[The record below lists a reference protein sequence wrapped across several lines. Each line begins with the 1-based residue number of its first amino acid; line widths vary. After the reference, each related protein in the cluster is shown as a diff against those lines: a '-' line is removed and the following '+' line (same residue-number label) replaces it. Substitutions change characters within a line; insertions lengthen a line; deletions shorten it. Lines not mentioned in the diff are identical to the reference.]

1 MSETSETSE
10 TSEFYENPEEVS
22 PDDDSPG
29 EESDESES
37 SHDDA
42 NDDENDNDDDDD
54 EESRKK
60 LEGLISALQGVNLTV
75 DKERRD
81 FLRKFYALIFDWK
94 RRFPDLRLIF
104 TRAEID
110 LLILEDLKDK
120 YPTPYNR
127 GHPIIKFMV
136 KAGYEDEP
144 EKIQD
149 DQIIV
154 CRTTPI
160 HRAARCSRFLKK
172 SGVIGELFKIYNK
185 YEANYRDETSAG
197 GGITH
202 FHVACKFGLYEVVRR
217 FLERRQ
223 EVDPNGA
230 VRATGDTPLHLA
242 LQGRNRVDDCC
253 NVVVALLK
261 AGADPNLANRAGSTP
276 LHAVCARAA
285 DDDAASRLADR
296 LVQVIFRICD
306 DRGHRLRL
314 DAQDGLGRTPLR
326 LARDHGRTRL
336 AEFLKSRGAL
346 D

>member
-10 TSEFYENPEEVS
+10 TSEFYENLEE
-22 PDDDSPG
+22 DSPG

-37 SHDDA
+37 RHDDA
-42 NDDENDNDDDDD
+42 NEDDDDDDD
-54 EESRKK
+54 EVSRKK
-60 LEGLISALQGVNLTV
+60 LEGLISALPTGVNLMV
-75 DKERRD
+75 DKERRE
-81 FLRKFYALIFDWK
+81 FLRKFYPLIFDWK

-127 GHPIIKFMV
+127 GHPIIKFII

-185 YEANYRDETSAG
+185 YEVNYRDETSAG
-197 GGITH
+197 GGLTH
-202 FHVACKFGLYEVVRR
+202 FHVACKFGLYEVVRK
-217 FLERRQ
+217 FLEQPGR
-223 EVDPNGA
+223 VDPNCA

-242 LQGRNRVDDCC
+242 LLAHNRLGACC

-261 AGADPNLANRAGSTP
+261 AGADPNLANRDGSTP
-276 LHAVCARAA
+276 LHAVCARPDA
-285 DDDAASRLADR
+285 DDDSEAAASSRLEDR
-296 LVQVIFRICD
+296 LVQVIFRICE
-306 DRGHRLRL
+306 DRKHPLRL
-314 DAQDGLGRTPLR
+314 DAEDAWGRTPLR
-326 LARDHGRTRL
+326 LAQDHRRTRL
-336 AEFLKSRGAL
+336 AEFLRSRGAQ